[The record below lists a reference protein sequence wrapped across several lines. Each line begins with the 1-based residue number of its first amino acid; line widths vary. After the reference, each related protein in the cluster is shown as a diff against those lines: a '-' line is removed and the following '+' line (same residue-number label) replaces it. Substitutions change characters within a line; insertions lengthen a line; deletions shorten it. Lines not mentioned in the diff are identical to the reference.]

1 MTDEFIK
8 KGWFELT
15 ANILP
20 AVGANIQ
27 KLGKTVFTTENME
40 LLEDILKQAKDAE
53 LNPETADTI
62 KYIWLSIRRLT
73 ESVTDANKT
82 K

>member
-1 MTDEFIK
+1 MKDTFK

-15 ANILP
+15 ANFCPVL
-20 AVGANIQ
+20 GAKIQ
-27 KLGKTVFTTENME
+27 KLGKTVFTAENME

-62 KYIWLSIRRLT
+62 KYIWWGIRRL
-73 ESVTDANKT
+73 SGSIKYANKT